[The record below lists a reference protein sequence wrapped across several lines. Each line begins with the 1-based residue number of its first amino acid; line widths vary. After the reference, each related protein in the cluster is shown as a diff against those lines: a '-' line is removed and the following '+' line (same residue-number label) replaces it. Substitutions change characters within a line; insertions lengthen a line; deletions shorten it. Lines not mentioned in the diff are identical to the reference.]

1 MELASAKI
9 MRKPSHWQR
18 GEFSKAV
25 VIYCIRWMTAVL
37 VWAIIVTTIATV
49 TDKTVYLTEV
59 LTFASAFF
67 GGELCLLALKRILA
81 KERKDNGEMDTD
93 YQSDHSD
100 CDGIDY
106 DVSDPVPAEED
117 DADGMGDDAQYY

>member
-1 MELASAKI
+1 MK
-9 MRKPSHWQR
+9 RNHWQR

-37 VWAIIVTTIATV
+37 VWAVIMTTIAAI
-49 TDKTVYLTEV
+49 TDRTIYLTEV

-81 KERKDNGEMDTD
+81 KERKDNGEVDTNI
-93 YQSDHSD
+93 QSDYSTGISSD
-100 CDGIDY
+100 FY
-106 DVSDPVPAEED
+106 VSDPVPAEED
-117 DADGMGDDAQYY
+117 DTDGMGDNSEYN